1 MKNKW
6 GLFASI
12 VQIIV
17 GVGAIFAYTVLAVHG
32 EPMGK
37 WTVTLI
43 LAIAFLIMGSLSVA
57 DWCKAKRG
65 QNETE

>member
-17 GVGAIFAYTVLAVHG
+17 GAGAIFAYAVLAVHG
-32 EPMGK
+32 EPMRK
-37 WTVTLI
+37 WSVTLI
-43 LAIAFLIMGSLSVA
+43 LAIAFLIMGSLGVA